1 MEECLDFFNRYIMGS
16 VQMLAGFYFFARFL
30 KTKVKRTHYILFAV
44 FGIAMMT
51 AVPAGS
57 LAEFPAYVLLLMT
70 GGILACQA
78 DIMTS
83 AVYAVVTAEMMRLC
97 YGIWNSAL
105 CMLDFLIGPPD
116 REISGILFMAL
127 GELAL
132 PAAAFCSW
140 MLERHALAR
149 ETVKNKCAL
158 MILAPALMIVLVGQY
173 IGSVIYGN
181 VIITDG
187 GGNIVNMNANHGQ
200 MLAIQMLGMAGLFS
214 LMFSYKNLLDHFRLN
229 MEFSLLKQEEHFLNQ
244 YVEEAKERYAKTKSF
259 RHDIKNHITVVK
271 ELLRGGKPDQ
281 ALHYV
286 GDMEFMTEELSFPCS
301 TNHPA
306 VDILVGNKLGM
317 AGRYGIDVYCVFEL
331 PNQCLVRDIDF
342 CIILSNALDNA
353 ICACQ
358 NMKSGAKKYICL
370 TSMMQGDFL
379 VLEIENSF
387 EGKGVIRRGTGLSNI
402 KAAAEKYQG
411 SISVKAQDH
420 VFSLSVLL
428 VIPQHSESIPLQIR

>member
-30 KTKVKRTHYILFAV
+30 KQKVKRAHFILFAA
-44 FGIAMMT
+44 FGIVMMK

-57 LAEFPAYVLLLMT
+57 LAEFPAYVLLLMA
-70 GGILACQA
+70 GGILACRA
-78 DIMTS
+78 DVMTS
-83 AVYAVVTAEMMRLC
+83 ALYAVVTAEMMRLS

-105 CMLDFLIGPPD
+105 CMSDFLIGSPD

-132 PAAAFCSW
+132 PAAACCFG

-149 ETVKNKCAL
+149 ETVKNKYAL
-158 MILAPALMIVLVGQY
+158 MLLAPVLMIVLVGQY

-187 GGNIVNMNANHGQ
+187 GGNIVNMNASHGQ
-200 MLAIQMLGMAGLFS
+200 MFAIQILGMAGLFS
-214 LMFSYKNLLDHFRLN
+214 VMFSYKNILDHFRLS

-317 AGRYGIDVYCVFEL
+317 AGRCGIDVYCLFEL
-331 PNQCLVRDIDF
+331 PNPCPVRDIDF

-379 VLEIENSF
+379 ALEIENSF
-387 EGKGVIRRGTGLSNI
+387 EGEGTIRRGTGLSNI